1 MLFYANENKK
11 QGGLAILM
19 YGKKVQP
26 KLDHR
31 KEGYFMFIKEKFT
44 NKTLQFL
51 IYAQIYLQPIP

>member
-31 KEGYFMFIKEKFT
+31 KEGYFMFIKGKVY
-44 NKTLQFL
+44 K
-51 IYAQIYLQPIP
+51 